1 MPTLSFSRAVW
12 AVLILGTLS
21 FTGFRIAQLLSYGDP
36 SLIGQQCKELVR
48 AFWMGARFDFKMLAT
63 GLLVCFVLASLI
75 AVPKFSRKIGGY
87 VQRAMVI
94 ALFFATN
101 FAAICQYFY
110 YGFYKTPFTPI
121 LFGLYEDD
129 TYGVIAAIWSDYP
142 VVWAWL
148 MVIAL
153 TWVQTRLTFGWARG
167 AQSVARVTKFCWRAP
182 AVVLITLL
190 ALVFFARGQLGKFPL
205 RDQDAVVCANPFI
218 NDLVRNAWQT
228 LYDAVKDRRQQI
240 HISTDDPTRQLA
252 VYGFHS
258 LEEVAHT
265 LGAKSGSRQDL
276 EAFIFQRT
284 PTNEFV
290 KAHPPHVV
298 FALMES
304 WGAHQLKF
312 DTAQNNLTGALKKH
326 LERDTLFHNFFS
338 AQLGTHPTLEAL
350 LLNSPLTPLTQ
361 GSYGF
366 MSYPAAAAKPF
377 KEQGYRTLFLYG
389 GSNAW
394 RSIGRV
400 MKHQYFDEVYDMGN
414 IIERYPDAQRN
425 VWGIYDEYLFH
436 FAYDLL
442 QDSEARGEKVFLF
455 LLTTTNH
462 PPHQTPDHYQPLA
475 LELSKMAPHFS
486 ADAQN
491 AQKMVWTY
499 QYANHQLG
507 LFLDRISH
515 SALNEKTL
523 VAATGDHNMRALLHY
538 RQPTDSKD
546 LYRVPAYFRVPPA
559 YRPSFKPDPSR
570 YAGHRDIF
578 PSLYHLALS
587 DAVYPHFG
595 DSLFAEVLSQNQYAI
610 VAFESLFSREGALLP
625 FVGRHPSAFDWDVSQ
640 TALAASADST
650 PLLQEQGRQARAWL
664 ALADWYTRYQVMQG
678 VQRANAQHRGA
689 KVNE

>member
-1 MPTLSFSRAVW
+1 MPSLNFSRTVW

-21 FTGFRIAQLLSYGDP
+21 FMGFRIAQLLSYGDP
-36 SLIGQQCKELVR
+36 SLIGQQGKELAR

-63 GLLVCFVLASLI
+63 GLLVSFVLASLI
-75 AVPKFSRKIGGY
+75 VVPKFSRKIGGY
-87 VQRAMVI
+87 LQRAMVI
-94 ALFFATN
+94 ALFFAAN

-129 TYGVIAAIWSDYP
+129 THGVIAAIWSDYP
-142 VVWAWL
+142 VVWALL
-148 MVIAL
+148 MVLAL
-153 TWVQTRLTFGWARG
+153 SWLQLRLTFWWARG
-167 AQSVARVTKFCWRAP
+167 SQHVSRLTQFRWWTP
-182 AVVLITLL
+182 AVVLVTLL
-190 ALVFFARGQLGKFPL
+190 ALVFFARGQLSKFPL
-205 RDQDAVVCANPFI
+205 RDQDAVVSANPFV

-240 HISTDDPTRQLA
+240 NLTADDPTRQLG

-265 LGAKSGSRQDL
+265 LGAKSGHQEDL
-276 EAFIFQRT
+276 EAFIFRRT
-284 PTNEFV
+284 PPNEFV
-290 KAHPPHVV
+290 KARPPHVV

-304 WGAHQLKF
+304 WGAHQLEF
-312 DTAQNNLTGALKKH
+312 DTAQNDLTGALRKH
-326 LERDTLFHNFFS
+326 LERDTLWHNFFS

-366 MSYPAAAAKPF
+366 ISYPAAAAKPF

-425 VWGIYDEYLFH
+425 VWGIYDEYLFR

-442 QDSEARGEKVFLF
+442 QASEARGEKVFLF

-462 PPHQTPDHYQPLA
+462 PPHQIPDHYKPLA

-491 AQKMVWTY
+491 AQKMVETY

-507 LFLDRISH
+507 LFLDRIDD
-515 SALNEKTL
+515 SALSEKTL

-546 LYRVPAYFRVPPA
+546 LYRVPAYFRVPQA
-559 YRPSFKPDPSR
+559 YRPSYKPDPSR
-570 YAGHRDIF
+570 YAGHRDMF

-595 DSLFAEVLSQNQYAI
+595 DNLFAEAPPQNQYAI

-640 TALAASADST
+640 TALTASADPK
-650 PLLQEQGRQARAWL
+650 PLLHEQGRQARAWL
-664 ALADWYTRYQVMQG
+664 ALADWYTRYQVTQG
-678 VQRANAQHRGA
+678 LQRSKAQNRGA
-689 KVNE
+689 KINE